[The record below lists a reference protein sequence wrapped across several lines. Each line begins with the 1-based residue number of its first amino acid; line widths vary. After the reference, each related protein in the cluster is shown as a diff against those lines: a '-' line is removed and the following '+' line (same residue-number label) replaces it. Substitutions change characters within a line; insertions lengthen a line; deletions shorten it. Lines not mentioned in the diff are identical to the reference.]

1 MRAKVHGVIGL
12 VGVLMLSLAFSAG
25 AAAAG
30 APRVKAG
37 PGEDQESLDR
47 ALARVYPALVR
58 VHVVTVSAVRGRL
71 QKFESGGSG
80 AIISKDGYVVTNHH
94 VAGKAR
100 RLVCRLPDGEEIPAT
115 LVGTDPLADIS
126 VLKLDLAGRK
136 DPKKVLPVAVF
147 GDSDALS
154 VGDVVLAMGSPA
166 ALSQSVTRGIVSNTR
181 MIMPS
186 LFWPSTFK
194 LDGENVGELVR
205 WIGHDAVIFGGNSGG
220 PLVNLAGEIVGIN
233 EVGIGSL
240 GGAIPSNLAKSVVDQ
255 IITTGEVRRSWTG
268 LECQPRLKDAPEER
282 GVLIGGVIAGSPA
295 AQAGIRPGDIL
306 LKYDGADVDCRI
318 NEDLPLFNRLVL
330 STPIGKTVDLF
341 VRRDGKDATFSLKTV
356 ARERSQGEDVEL
368 KAWGITARDFTMM
381 SALELKRP
389 DQNGVL
395 VATLR
400 PGGPSAEAKPPLAPE
415 DAIVEVDGKPAN
427 DIAQLRKL
435 TAALTKGKDGRQPV
449 LVGFERDNAR
459 YLTVVRIG
467 PEADEEMP
475 LLARKAWLAART
487 QVLTR
492 DLAEALGLTGKSG
505 VRVVQVFKDRSA
517 EAGGIRAGDILLK
530 LDGEPIP
537 ASQPQDTEVLPTMIR
552 QYRVGSEVTFDAVRD
567 GKPIKLTVVLGAPP
581 TPPAEL
587 ERYKNNDFELT
598 VRELAFEDRISQE
611 LDDSVQGVIVER
623 VEHAG
628 WAALAHVALED
639 ILLSVNGTPTP
650 GVDDVERLLEQAAV
664 GRTQRVVLF
673 VKRGIHTMYLEVEP
687 SWDNGEGVET
697 EKKGDGDA

>member
-1 MRAKVHGVIGL
+1 MLGL
-12 VGVLMLSLAFSAG
+12 ALSAG
-25 AAAAG
+25 AMAAG
-30 APRVKAG
+30 PPRVEAG
-37 PGEDQESLDR
+37 PGKDQESLDR

-58 VHVVTVSAVRGRL
+58 VHVVTVSPRRGRL

-80 AIISKDGYVVTNHH
+80 AIVSKDGYVVTNHH

-115 LVGTDPLADIS
+115 LVGTDPLADIA

-136 DPKKVLPVAVF
+136 DPAKALPVAAF
-147 GDSDALS
+147 GDSDKLK

-166 ALSQSVTRGIVSNTR
+166 ALSQSVTRGIVSNTS

-186 LFWPSTFK
+186 LFWPQTFK

-240 GGAIPSNLAKSVVDQ
+240 GGAIPSNLARSVVDQ
-255 IITTGEVRRSWTG
+255 IIETGEVRRSWTG
-268 LECQPRLKDAPEER
+268 LECQPRLKDAPGQR
-282 GVLIGGVIAGSPA
+282 GVLIGGVITDSPGDA
-295 AQAGIRPGDIL
+295 AGIKPGDVL
-306 LKYDGADVDCRI
+306 LRYDGTDVDCRI

-330 STPIGKTVDLF
+330 STPIGKTVDLR
-341 VRRDGKDATFSLKTV
+341 VRRGDKDMTFSLKTV
-356 ARERSQGEDVEL
+356 ARERSQGDDVEL

-381 SALELKRP
+381 SALELKRS
-389 DQNGVL
+389 DKNGVL
-395 VATLR
+395 VDTLR
-400 PGGPSAEAKPPLAPE
+400 AGGPSAEAKPPLMA
-415 DAIVEVDGKPAN
+415 DDTIVEVDGEPVDN
-427 DIAQLRKL
+427 IAQLREL
-435 TAALTKGKDGRQPV
+435 TASLTAGKEGRQPV

-459 YLTVVRIG
+459 YLTVVKIG

-475 LLARKAWLAART
+475 SLARKAWLAART

-492 DLAEALGLTGKSG
+492 DLAEALDLAGKGG
-505 VRVVQVFKDRSA
+505 VRVVQVFEDHSA
-517 EAGGIRAGDILLK
+517 EAAGMRAGDILLK

-552 QYRVGSEVTFDAVRD
+552 QYKIGGEVTFDAVRD
-567 GKPIKLTVVLGAPP
+567 GKPLKLTVALDAPP
-581 TPPAEL
+581 TPPSEL
-587 ERYKNNDFELT
+587 KRYKNNDFELT
-598 VRELAFEDRISQE
+598 VRELAFDDRISQE
-611 LDDSVQGVIVER
+611 LDDSVRGVVVER

-628 WAALAHVALED
+628 WAALAHVALDD
-639 ILLSVNGTPTP
+639 ILLSINGAPTP
-650 GVDDVERLLEQAAV
+650 GVGDVERLLKQA
-664 GRTQRVVLF
+664 GTEKMQRVVFF

-687 SWDNGEGVET
+687 SWDNGVGAQNR
-697 EKKGDGDA
+697 KKGDGDA